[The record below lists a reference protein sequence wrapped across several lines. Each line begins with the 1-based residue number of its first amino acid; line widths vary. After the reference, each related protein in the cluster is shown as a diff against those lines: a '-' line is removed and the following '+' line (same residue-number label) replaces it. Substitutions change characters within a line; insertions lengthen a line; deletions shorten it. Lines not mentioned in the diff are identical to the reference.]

1 MGNDVNKMKETLD
14 EVAST
19 MTAEKHSLTRE
30 EATILWNKTKSASD
44 GIIDNVCGVEN
55 IGEREIQMIK
65 GFAIQEL
72 DEIKKKKKKGK
83 KTRKPKK

>member
-1 MGNDVNKMKETLD
+1 MGNDLNKMKETLD
-14 EVAST
+14 EVAIT

-44 GIIDNVCGVEN
+44 GIIDNVCGVDN

-65 GFAIQEL
+65 GVAIQEL
-72 DEIKKKKKKGK
+72 DEIKKKKKGK